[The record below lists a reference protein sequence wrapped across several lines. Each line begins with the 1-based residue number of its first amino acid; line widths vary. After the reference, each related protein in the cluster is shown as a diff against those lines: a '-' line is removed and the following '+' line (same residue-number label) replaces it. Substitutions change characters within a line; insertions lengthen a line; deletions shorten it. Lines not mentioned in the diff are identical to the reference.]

1 VGRDLELEALAQV
14 AARVTEGSGRLIV
27 IEGAPGTGKTA
38 LLDEAGRIFAAAGMS
53 VLAARAAEL
62 EIDFPFGVVRQLLG
76 RLTRYDDSAEL
87 FEGAAELARPLVSE
101 ADISEAAAAE
111 DVSFARLH
119 GLYWLCVNLSE
130 RGPVALL
137 VDDAQWCDV
146 GSLRF
151 IDFLGRRVRE
161 LPVVVAVTA
170 RDGVN
175 RGPDGEMERLMEH
188 GGVEVLRLGALSKP
202 DVATLVER
210 TFREAPDPAFTD
222 SCYAATRGSP
232 LLLRALIQE
241 IAARSIPP
249 DRQGAREVVA
259 VNPAAV
265 SQLVQR
271 RLAALPAPART
282 LAEAVGVVGDNV
294 PVSDITA
301 YAELPSFEED
311 SAVSGAIDALV
322 EAQILEFEDGR
333 LRYTH
338 PIVRS
343 SVYQALSPTAR
354 AEGHKRAAELLRA
367 HGDSERLAAHLLACP
382 PLGAEWVAPALRA
395 AAKRAASLGAL
406 ESARRYLSRALE
418 EEHQQDGRLELLLEL
433 GAIEQ
438 VLDRTAAE
446 ATLRQAVEAARSPGD
461 RFRAQAALGGSL
473 VFSSGRAAEAHE
485 VLLSALRAA
494 PPDDEEARMA
504 VGTEIRMN
512 AHVNGYL
519 NEQQLAQIEELPDR
533 DEAERSTAPSAELM
547 LACMSLSGAVSGE
560 LTADESAELARF
572 ALAQRRTTKGR
583 RTGTG
588 PIIAALRALMYA
600 DRLSEAHGILSALMA
615 DAQQRGS
622 MYDFGFAS
630 WSRSEVGLRRGDLR
644 EAEADATVAFATLH
658 EGGWSAISP
667 RAVATLVEVQVERG
681 ESGQARES
689 LAAVRDWQ
697 ESGERTVGHLHY
709 ARGVVW
715 AAEGNFVAAL
725 EDFMA
730 VAELGSESD
739 REFASRLPWRAAAAL
754 AAHELGQRDRAAELA
769 SADLA
774 AARRYRGPRT
784 LGLALRVAGTV
795 DPSENG
801 ATLLEEACEVLA
813 KSEAN
818 LEYGKGLLA
827 LARRRTEHD
836 RDGAKELLSRALE
849 IAEDCGAR
857 MLSTDVKAALVDA
870 GGRPK
875 RTARRG
881 LDSLTASERRI
892 SEMAAQRLTN
902 KEIAQA
908 LFITTKT
915 VELHLGNAYKKL
927 GIRSRQQLPDVLGVT
942 PA

>member
-14 AARVTEGSGRLIV
+14 ATQVTEGAGRLIV
-27 IEGAPGTGKTA
+27 IEGPPGTGKTA
-38 LLDEAGRIFAAAGMS
+38 LLDEAGLIFAAAGMS

-76 RLTRYDDSAEL
+76 RLTRYDESAEL

-101 ADISEAAAAE
+101 ADITGAAEAAE
-111 DVSFARLH
+111 DLSFARLH
-119 GLYWLCVNLSE
+119 GLYWLCANLSE

-161 LPVVVAVTA
+161 LPVVVAVAA

-188 GGVEVLRLGALSKP
+188 GGAEVLRLGALSKP

-210 TFREAPDPAFTD
+210 TFGETPDPEFTD

-241 IAARSIPP
+241 IAARSITP
-249 DRQGAREVVA
+249 DRQGAREVVE

-301 YAELPSFEED
+301 YADLPSFED
-311 SAVSGAIDALV
+311 DPAVSGAIDALV
-322 EAQILEFEDGR
+322 EARILEFEDGR

-354 AEGHKRAAELLRA
+354 AEG
-367 HGDSERLAAHLLACP
+367 HLLACP

-406 ESARRYLSRALE
+406 ESARRYLRRALE
-418 EEHQQDGRLELLLEL
+418 EAHQNDGRLELLLEL
-433 GAIEQ
+433 GTLEQ
-438 VLDRTAAE
+438 LLDRAAAE
-446 ATLRQAVEAARSPGD
+446 ATLRQAVEAAGSPGA
-461 RFRAQAALGGSL
+461 RFRAQAALGRSL

-485 VLLSALRAA
+485 VLLSALRAV
-494 PPDDEEARMA
+494 PPGDEEARMA
-504 VGTEIRMN
+504 VGTELRMN
-512 AHVNGYL
+512 AHVNGYM

-533 DEAERSTAPSAELM
+533 DEAERSTAPSAALM

-560 LTADESAELARF
+560 LTADESAELARV
-572 ALAQRRTTKGR
+572 ALARRRTAKDR

-588 PIIAALRALMYA
+588 PPITALRALLYA
-600 DRLSEAHGILSALMA
+600 DRLSEAHGILSAMMA

-622 MYDFGFAS
+622 MYDFGFSS

-644 EAEADATVAFATLH
+644 EAEADATVAVSTLL

-667 RAVATLVEVQVERG
+667 RAVGALVEVQVERG
-681 ESGQARES
+681 EAGQARES

-697 ESGERTVGHLHY
+697 QLGERTVGHLHY

-730 VAELGSESD
+730 VAELGSEWD
-739 REFASRLPWRAAAAL
+739 REFASRLPWRAGAAL

-769 SADLA
+769 GADLA

-795 DPSENG
+795 DSSENG
-801 ATLLEEACEVLA
+801 AALLEEACEVLA
-813 KSEAN
+813 RSEAN

-836 RDGAKELLSRALE
+836 REGAKELLSRALE

-857 MLSTDVKAALVDA
+857 RLSAEVKAALVDA

-881 LDSLTASERRI
+881 LDALTASERRI
-892 SEMAAQRLTN
+892 AEMAAQRLTN

-908 LFITTKT
+908 LFVTTKT

-927 GIRSRQQLPDVLGVT
+927 GIRSRQQLPEVLGVT
-942 PA
+942 PAG